1 MLLETLAE
9 GQWPAWERP
18 LEKDP
23 GFDIIEPE
31 NKLVYARFGDQSS
44 KNLAVLPPVLS
55 SFP

>member
-9 GQWPAWERP
+9 GQWPAWEKP

-31 NKLVYARFGDQSS
+31 NKLVYARFGNQSS